1 MYKKTERIK
10 YIDALR
16 GFTMLVVVLHVRF
29 FSLNLLIETSPFAI
43 VFFTFML
50 PMFFFISG
58 YVAYKGELC
67 VNKGAYSKR
76 LLNKATVLLI
86 PTLVFWVVFIYFQI
100 RPWNFPGGFWFTEVL
115 FEMFLIYFTVALL
128 FSKMNSSFEDISLVG
143 IAILLFISKRF
154 ISNNSISEFITL
166 RELCSYFI
174 FFVLGLMAKK
184 HNDRFIRIVSNKYYL
199 ALGILIP
206 LISLAITSGPLNISL
221 GAGLSG
227 VLSVCN
233 GILLVSV
240 IFALFRSSSD
250 YWNRN
255 GLVQRSFEFIG
266 RRTLDLYM
274 LHYFLLPS
282 LPEIGKYF
290 ADGHNYTLELLVTG
304 ILTLLITGCALAIST
319 FLRTSPILAKY
330 LFGVSPK
337 PSTLAS

>member
-10 YIDALR
+10 YIDALS
-16 GFTMLVVVLHVRF
+16 GFTMLVVVFLHVRF

-50 PMFFFISG
+50 PIFFFISG

-100 RPWNFPGGFWFTEVL
+100 RPWYFPGGFWFTEVL

-240 IFALFRSSSD
+240 IFFS
-250 YWNRN
+250 
-255 GLVQRSFEFIG
+255 
-266 RRTLDLYM
+266 
-274 LHYFLLPS
+274 
-282 LPEIGKYF
+282 
-290 ADGHNYTLELLVTG
+290 
-304 ILTLLITGCALAIST
+304 
-319 FLRTSPILAKY
+319 
-330 LFGVSPK
+330 
-337 PSTLAS
+337 